1 MRVFDWHVDREA
13 YGGSVDQWKAKFEQ
27 AEMFPEILV
36 VQLTSSAEGNFPH
49 VSEYLPLGERDSGPT
64 NGRFPF

>member
-1 MRVFDWHVDREA
+1 MRFFDWHADREA
-13 YGGSVDQWKAKFEQ
+13 YGGTVFEWKAKFEQ

-36 VQLTSSAEGNFPH
+36 VQPTSLEAGNFPH
-49 VSEYLPLGERDSGPT
+49 DGEYLPLGERDSGPT